1 MEATQKIKFLTE
13 LGNKYFNFLSNHK
26 YFNENLSK
34 DVLDS
39 IKNITDKLQNKKYT
53 VAVIAAMK
61 AGKSTTF
68 NALLGKDILPNES
81 AACTIGITEIYH
93 NNENTNAVEK
103 HFKNGK
109 KTIIQSTNNQSL
121 SEVFLNDIRETR
133 KSKDAEEI
141 DKYVTKQPIIALNN
155 EQYSNLVEN
164 FVLIDTPGP
173 NEATDGTFDT
183 QKLKEITYYQLR
195 NADAIIFIFDY
206 SRYKEETNAELL
218 KAIFAGREDIKKDN
232 DKLFFVV
239 NKIDMRTSKDK
250 NKEGI
255 LNDVKELIIKQTEN
269 IITNPQVLPLSALM
283 AVYGREIIF
292 NTISNSAKEDC
303 KKKYGS
309 LFTTKKVIDGEEYDV
324 TPKPESYAEKLVE
337 MSDILEI
344 ENKAIT
350 QTFKKSSQKI
360 ITNAYEYFLNSLNGV
375 IKNIN
380 ASKEMQN
387 KSIDEIDK
395 NILISKEKVKGLNET
410 TENMTIKINS
420 QINDYNKKIKDL
432 IDNLENNVIQKV
444 DSILNNQ
451 KNIENST
458 SEEYLA
464 NIQKNLFNQLK
475 LSVENEITRKQD
487 ELIRII
493 MMMQFSVNQ
502 KLSSEFK
509 ILSKKAN
516 ELIKEDFDISI
527 ETEQFIPIELSFLN
541 VEESINIESKGGGFS
556 SNVSDSDKMS
566 SALKGAAAGA
576 AVGSVLGPLG
586 SLLGGLLGGIMGYN
600 SSGGTKTAKE
610 ITYSID
616 LTEKKKELKEN
627 YKKHTET
634 VKIKLEQ
641 EVLKINE
648 NIDEK
653 ISKDVEKFIAS
664 INNQL
669 DKLKEDYEQNKNQK
683 EVYLNEL
690 NNLTKQAELFK
701 KELLKSTGEN
711 ND

>member
-1 MEATQKIKFLTE
+1 MEATEKIRFLME
-13 LGNKYFNFLSNHK
+13 LGKNYFNFLSNHK
-26 YFNENLSK
+26 YFNENISK
-34 DVLDS
+34 DIIDS
-39 IKNITDKLQNKKYT
+39 IKNITEKLQNKKYT

-81 AACTIGITEIYH
+81 AACTIGVTEIYH
-93 NNENTNAVEK
+93 NNESTNIVEK

-109 KTIIQSTNNQSL
+109 KTVIQSTDNQLL

-141 DKYVTKQPIIALNN
+141 NKYVTKQPIISLNN
-155 EQYSNLVEN
+155 EKYSNLVEN

-173 NEATDGTFDT
+173 NEATDGAFDT

-232 DKLFFVV
+232 EKIFFVV

-250 NKEGI
+250 TKEGI

-303 KKKYGS
+303 KKRYGS
-309 LFTTKKVIDGEEYDV
+309 LFTTKKIIDGEEYDI
-324 TPKPESYAEKLVE
+324 TPKPESYAEKLIE
-337 MSDILEI
+337 MSDIFEL
-344 ENKAIT
+344 ENKAIL

-360 ITNAYEYFLNSLNGV
+360 VSNAYEYFLNSLNGV

-395 NILISKEKVKGLNET
+395 NISISKEKVKKLKET
-410 TENMTIKINS
+410 TENITVKINS
-420 QINDYNKKIKDL
+420 KIDDYNKKIKNL
-432 IDNLENNVIQKV
+432 IDTLENNVVQKV
-444 DSILNNQ
+444 DLILNNQ

-458 SEEYLA
+458 SQEYLE
-464 NIQKNLFNQLK
+464 NIQKNLFTQLK
-475 LSVENEITRKQD
+475 SSVENEIIRKQD
-487 ELIRII
+487 ELIRVI

-502 KLSSEFK
+502 MLSLEFK
-509 ILSKKAN
+509 LLSKKAN
-516 ELIKEDFDISI
+516 DLIKDNFDIPI
-527 ETEQFIPIELSFLN
+527 ETEQFIPIELNFLN
-541 VEESINIESKGGGFS
+541 VEESINIESKVGEFS
-556 SNVSDSDKMS
+556 SNVSDSDKINS
-566 SALKGAAAGA
+566 TIKGVAAGA
-576 AVGSVLGPLG
+576 VAGSVFGPIGTLIG
-586 SLLGGLLGGIMGYN
+586 GILGGLMGYN
-600 SSGGTKTAKE
+600 SSDGEKVSKV

-616 LTEKKKELKEN
+616 LTEKKKELKES

-634 VKIKLEQ
+634 VKTKLE
-641 EVLKINE
+641 EEILKINK
-648 NIDEK
+648 NIEEK
-653 ISKDVEKFIAS
+653 ISKDVENFISS

-669 DKLKEDYEQNKNQK
+669 DNLKRDYEQNRNQK
-683 EVYLNEL
+683 EFYLNEL
-690 NNLTKQAELFK
+690 NSLIKQSEFFK
-701 KELLKSTGEN
+701 NELLKINGEN
-711 ND
+711 NE